1 MGKAPKKLK
10 VPKSI
15 KMAKVAMRKA
25 LIIVSFE
32 DGTILMF
39 EIHQT
44 FKLLPKLRQ
53 IIANIKLTRYL
64 VFRMLN

>member
-15 KMAKVAMRKA
+15 KMAKVAMPNA

-39 EIHQT
+39 DIHQT
-44 FKLLPKLRQ
+44 FKLLPKLQQ
-53 IIANIKLTRYL
+53 IRANIKLTRYPI
-64 VFRMLN
+64 FRMLN